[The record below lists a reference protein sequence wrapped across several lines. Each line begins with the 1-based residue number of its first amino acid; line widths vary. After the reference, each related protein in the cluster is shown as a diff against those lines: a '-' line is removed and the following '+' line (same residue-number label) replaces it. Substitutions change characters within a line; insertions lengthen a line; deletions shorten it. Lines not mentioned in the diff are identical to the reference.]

1 MNEFV
6 LHAVP
11 AAVAVDAICLLLHLA
26 NNAYLGSRG
35 CRRRR
40 LREVYS
46 AAIHFGVP
54 NFYSV
59 PNSGA
64 EYCDER
70 VCLCVCVFVC
80 PRSVCSELHV
90 RSSPNFFAHITC
102 GRGSVLL
109 WRRSDTLRTSGFMD
123 DVIFAQK
130 PRLLDVAAQLKRSAH
145 AALGLVTNCAQ

>member
-11 AAVAVDAICLLLHLA
+11 AAAAAAVAICLLLHLA

-40 LREVYS
+40 RLRKVYS

-59 PNSGA
+59 PDRGA

-90 RSSPNFFAHITC
+90 RSSPNFLRILPVVVARSSSGGVVIRCVLPVLWMTSYLLKS
-102 GRGSVLL
+102 RGCSM
-109 WRRSDTLRTSGFMD
+109 SPPS
-123 DVIFAQK
+123 
-130 PRLLDVAAQLKRSAH
+130 
-145 AALGLVTNCAQ
+145 

>member
-11 AAVAVDAICLLLHLA
+11 AAAAVAICLLLHLA
-26 NNAYLGSRG
+26 NKAYLGSRG

-40 LREVYS
+40 LRKVYS

-59 PNSGA
+59 PNRGA

-70 VCLCVCVFVC
+70 VCLCVCVRLSAICLFGTTR
-80 PRSVCSELHV
+80 PIFTE
-90 RSSPNFFAHITC
+90 FFAHITC

-130 PRLLDVAAQLKRSAH
+130 PRLLDVAAQLKRGAH

>member
-11 AAVAVDAICLLLHLA
+11 AAAVAICLLLHLA

-40 LREVYS
+40 LRKVYS

-59 PNSGA
+59 PNRGA

-80 PRSVCSELHV
+80 SRSVCSELHV
-90 RSSPNFFAHITC
+90 RSSPNFLRILPVVVARSSSGGVVIGLRCVLPVLWMTSYLLKS
-102 GRGSVLL
+102 RGCSMSLP
-109 WRRSDTLRTSGFMD
+109 S
-123 DVIFAQK
+123 
-130 PRLLDVAAQLKRSAH
+130 
-145 AALGLVTNCAQ
+145 

>member
-11 AAVAVDAICLLLHLA
+11 AAVAAICLLLHLA
-26 NNAYLGSRG
+26 NNAHLGSRG

-40 LREVYS
+40 LRKVYS

-59 PNSGA
+59 PNRGA

-70 VCLCVCVFVC
+70 VCLSVCVFVC

-90 RSSPNFFAHITC
+90 RSSPNFLRILPVVVARSSSGGVVIRCVLPVLWTTSYLLKS
-102 GRGSVLL
+102 RGCSM
-109 WRRSDTLRTSGFMD
+109 SPPS
-123 DVIFAQK
+123 
-130 PRLLDVAAQLKRSAH
+130 
-145 AALGLVTNCAQ
+145 

>member
-11 AAVAVDAICLLLHLA
+11 AAAAAATICLLLHLA

-40 LREVYS
+40 LRKVYS

-59 PNSGA
+59 PNRGA

-90 RSSPNFFAHITC
+90 RSSPNFLRILPVVVARSSSGGVVIRCVGLLPVLWMTSYLLKS
-102 GRGSVLL
+102 RGCSM
-109 WRRSDTLRTSGFMD
+109 SPPS
-123 DVIFAQK
+123 
-130 PRLLDVAAQLKRSAH
+130 
-145 AALGLVTNCAQ
+145 